1 MYRQISTLNNE
12 LNGGVFDSDFAEAK
26 EAEVHEDHCV
36 ARDDSSTRRT
46 ERRPTKKHSLFI
58 SADTSES
65 VSTLLY
71 A

>member
-36 ARDDSSTRRT
+36 ARDDSRTRRT
-46 ERRPTKKHSLFI
+46 
-58 SADTSES
+58 
-65 VSTLLY
+65 
-71 A
+71 